1 MITGKECLID
11 RLIALGLLEMQ
22 AKIYLL
28 LLIQGPKS
36 ATDIAKTLLVNRQ
49 RLYRILGSLSKLSII
64 KKSNVNS
71 VVYSAIPIDQIFLK
85 SLKANEDKLN
95 LLEKKKQMILPI
107 WRGFTESEDP
117 S

>member
-1 MITGKECLID
+1 MIASKDWIID
-11 RLIALGLLEMQ
+11 RLIALGLLEIQ
-22 AKIYLL
+22 AKIYLI

-36 ATDIAKTLLVNRQ
+36 ATEIANMLLVNRQ
-49 RLYRILGSLSKLSII
+49 KLSRNLESLSKLSMI